1 MAGAGTVI
9 STIPSTTEMVAPRL
23 VTPALAL
30 LAVAAFAGNSLLARA
45 ALGEGLIG
53 AGSFTAIRLG
63 AGALVLLPL
72 LLRRQAVA
80 GSFRASGA
88 LALFVYGAGFSYAYV
103 ELGAATGAMVLFAAV
118 QATVLASTAL
128 SGQRVRVSDLAGI
141 ALALGGV
148 AVLLGAHLAPGPL
161 LATASMIAAGIAWGL
176 YSGMGRAAADP
187 ARRTA
192 GNFLLAA
199 VLAAPLPLLDG
210 AAAVSAKGLVLA
222 TISGALTSGLGYVV
236 WYRLV
241 PRLPH
246 AAVGAVQ
253 LATPVLAALAAAVL
267 LAEPLTLRV
276 GIAAVLIIGG
286 IAITL
291 RRG

>member
-1 MAGAGTVI
+1 MA
-9 STIPSTTEMVAPRL
+9 APRL
-23 VTPALAL
+23 GTVLLAL

-53 AGSFTAIRLG
+53 AGSFTAIRLA
-63 AGALVLLPL
+63 AGAAALLPF
-72 LLRRQAVA
+72 LLRGPLA
-80 GSFRASGA
+80 GAFSWRGA
-88 LALFVYGAGFSYAYV
+88 LALFVYCAGFSFAYL

-118 QATVLASTAL
+118 QATVVASGLL
-128 SGQRVRVSDLAGI
+128 SGQKLRTGDIAGI

-148 AVLLGAHLAPGPL
+148 ALLLGTRLAPGPL
-161 LATASMIAAGIAWGL
+161 LAMTSMIAAGIAWGL
-176 YSGMGRAAADP
+176 YSVLGRSAADP

-192 GNFLLAA
+192 ANFVLAA
-199 VLAAPLPLLDG
+199 LLAAPLPLLDG
-210 AAAVSAKGLVLA
+210 AIGVQMPGAVLA
-222 TISGALTSGLGYVV
+222 VIAGALTSGLGYVA

-253 LATPVLAALAAAVL
+253 LATPVVAALAAAVL
-267 LAEPLTLRV
+267 LAEPLTPRLA
-276 GIAAVLIIGG
+276 GAAALIIGG
-286 IAITL
+286 IALTF

>member
-1 MAGAGTVI
+1 M
-9 STIPSTTEMVAPRL
+9 TTPRL
-23 VTPALAL
+23 ATLT
-30 LAVAAFAGNSLLARA
+30 LAVLAVGAFAGNSLLARA

-63 AGALVLLPL
+63 AGAAVLLPW
-72 LLRRQAVA
+72 LLREGNITDAFSWR
-80 GSFRASGA
+80 GA
-88 LALFVYGAGFSYAYV
+88 LALFAYCAGFSFAYV

-118 QATVLASTAL
+118 QATVLASAAL
-128 SGQRVRVSDLAGI
+128 SGQRVRAGDLAGI

-148 AVLLGAHLAPGPL
+148 AVLLAVRLSPGPL
-161 LATASMIAAGIAWGL
+161 LATASMITAGIAWGL
-176 YSGMGRAAADP
+176 YSVLGRSAADP

-192 GNFLLAA
+192 GNFALAA
-199 VLAAPLPLLDG
+199 LLAAPLPLFDG
-210 AAAVSAKGLVLA
+210 GMAISLHGAVLA
-222 TISGALTSGLGYVV
+222 IVSGALTSGLGYVA

-253 LATPVLAALAAAVL
+253 LATPVVAALVAVVL
-267 LAEPLTLRV
+267 LAEPLTWRLAL
-276 GIAAVLIIGG
+276 AAALILGG

-291 RRG
+291 RRS

>member
-1 MAGAGTVI
+1 MA
-9 STIPSTTEMVAPRL
+9 APRL

-45 ALGEGLIG
+45 ALGEGAIG

-63 AGALVLLPL
+63 AGAVVLLPW
-72 LLRRQAVA
+72 LLRGPRA
-80 GSFRASGA
+80 GIFNWPGA
-88 LALFVYGAGFSYAYV
+88 LALFVYCAGFSFAYV
-103 ELGAATGAMVLFAAV
+103 ELCAATGAMMLFAAV
-118 QATVLASTAL
+118 QATVLASGAL
-128 SGQRVRVSDLAGI
+128 SGQGVRAGDLAGI

-148 AVLLGAHLAPGPL
+148 ALLLGAHLAPGPL
-161 LATASMIAAGIAWGL
+161 LAIASMIAAGIAWGL
-176 YSGMGRAAADP
+176 YSVLGRSAPDP

-192 GNFLLAA
+192 SNFALAA
-199 VLAAPLPLLDG
+199 LIAAPLPLLDG
-210 AAAVSAKGLVLA
+210 GAGVTAIGVGLAVL
-222 TISGALTSGLGYVV
+222 SGALTSGLGYVV

-253 LATPVLAALAAAVL
+253 LATPVVAALAAAAL
-267 LAEPLTLRV
+267 LAEPLTWRLAL
-276 GIAAVLIIGG
+276 AAMLILGG
-286 IAITL
+286 IALTL